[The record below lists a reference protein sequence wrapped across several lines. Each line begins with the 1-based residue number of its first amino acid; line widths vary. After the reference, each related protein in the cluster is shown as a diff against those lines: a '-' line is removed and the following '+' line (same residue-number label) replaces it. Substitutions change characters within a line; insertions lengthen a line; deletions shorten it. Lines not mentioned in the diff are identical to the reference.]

1 MEENKMIKILGIV
14 ILSNT
19 ELDYINNMYYLNGFE
34 KGIDIQKTLNKKR
47 GKKND

>member
-1 MEENKMIKILGIV
+1 MIKILGIV

-34 KGIDIQKTLNKKR
+34 KGKEIQKTLNKKR

>member
-1 MEENKMIKILGIV
+1 MIKILGI
-14 ILSNT
+14 IIISDS

-34 KGIDIQKTLNKKR
+34 KGKEIQKTLNKKR